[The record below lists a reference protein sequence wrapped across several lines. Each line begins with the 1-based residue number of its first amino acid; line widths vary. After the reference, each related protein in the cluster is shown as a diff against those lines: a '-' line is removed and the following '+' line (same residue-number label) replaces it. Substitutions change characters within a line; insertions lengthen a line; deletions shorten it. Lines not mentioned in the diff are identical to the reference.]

1 MPSGLG
7 FQILRRTRT
16 YLIQPFA
23 IMAFTASAAKASPG
37 GVCALVPPLEAS
49 RVKTIEQAGITIR
62 ALEPIGAEISGI
74 DLRNSL
80 PEPAVLKAL
89 EDEMAMRGFFVF
101 KNQ

>member
-23 IMAFTASAAKASPG
+23 IMAFTASAAKASPSD
-37 GVCALVPPLEAS
+37 GVCALVPPLDAS

-74 DLRNSL
+74 DLRKGK
-80 PEPAVLKAL
+80 PEPAVL
-89 EDEMAMRGFFVF
+89 R
-101 KNQ
+101 